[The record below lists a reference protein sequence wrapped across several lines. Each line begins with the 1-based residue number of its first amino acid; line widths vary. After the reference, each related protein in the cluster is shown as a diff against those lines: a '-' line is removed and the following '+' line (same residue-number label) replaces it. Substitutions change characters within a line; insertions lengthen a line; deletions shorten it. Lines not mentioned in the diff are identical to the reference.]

1 MHSFFW
7 LYDPQARPAIREKH
21 RICNDAE
28 KRSPRLGNW
37 ERRVSKGMLSEWSP
51 RALKKINVF
60 SETIERSSSAEESQE
75 TSPESHYELQN
86 RVLGVRDLTSQWRA
100 CLASSVALGSVL
112 SPEGKKQTCSERK
125 QNPSGLGWMSFYSLP
140 VHCLEKPW
148 VGKTDLLEYWAQGTR
163 ALLIV
168 SWWVPL
174 TLRACHQSPSVP
186 CL

>member
-1 MHSFFW
+1 MIPRP
-7 LYDPQARPAIREKH
+7 DPPSEKSTGFVMTQ
-21 RICNDAE
+21 
-28 KRSPRLGNW
+28 KRGVLVLETESGGSAKACWVSEALVLLRRLMFSQKP
-37 ERRVSKGMLSEWSP
+37 SKGPAQQRKAKRLHP
-51 RALKKINVF
+51 KV
-60 SETIERSSSAEESQE
+60 T
-75 TSPESHYELQN
+75 TSFKTACSGL
-86 RVLGVRDLTSQWRA
+86 RDLTSQWRA